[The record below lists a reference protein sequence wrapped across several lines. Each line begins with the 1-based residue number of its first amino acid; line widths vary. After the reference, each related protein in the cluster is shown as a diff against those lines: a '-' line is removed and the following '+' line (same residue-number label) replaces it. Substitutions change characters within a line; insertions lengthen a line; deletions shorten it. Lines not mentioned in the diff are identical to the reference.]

1 MRAPRRPLL
10 TVTQRRGKL
19 LAAYCY
25 LAGKPGQRSHR
36 TRRISRGL
44 VADFAR
50 NGRALGVEIT
60 APRSVTL
67 PALNRAI
74 RKLGWPALDYGEF
87 GPLAGERRALA
98 GPRARRSPPPPG
110 GRQLGAAPTTEP
122 TYTIWSDGLRTIV
135 HLNGPSRGPI

>member
-1 MRAPRRPLL
+1 MRAPRLPRL

-36 TRRISRGL
+36 TRRISRGF

-60 APRSVTL
+60 APRRVTL
-67 PALNRAI
+67 AALNRAI
-74 RKLGWPALDYGEF
+74 HQLGWPALDVEEF
-87 GPLAGERRALA
+87 RA
-98 GPRARRSPPPPG
+98 ARR
-110 GRQLGAAPTTEP
+110 
-122 TYTIWSDGLRTIV
+122 
-135 HLNGPSRGPI
+135 